1 MKVNKLAS
9 FRYIFPLETL
19 QSYVSIRVFHLY
31 LKSVFPLF
39 MVQHGERTVFD
50 TIRLEVD
57 PMKKNHACFFF
68 KNRNILVYFLDS

>member
-31 LKSVFPLF
+31 LKSVFTLF
-39 MVQHGERTVFD
+39 MVQHGERTIFD
-50 TIRLEVD
+50 TTRLEVD

-68 KNRNILVYFLDS
+68 